1 MGMLKL
7 VDRSHLGWDE
17 FIRASS
23 SLATYRNLKL
33 VISIDFNILLL

>member
-17 FIRASS
+17 FIHASS
-23 SLATYRNLKL
+23 SLATYIHYYLY
-33 VISIDFNILLL
+33 LLY